1 MALADRLSGV
11 VGLERSLDSAPS
23 AALVTGAD
31 QRIVYANPAFERMTG
46 HDGADLEGQ
55 NCRVLQVPDTDPRVV
70 RAMHAALSSGRSFQG
85 RVLNRKQNG
94 DVFWNRLVISPIRDD
109 AAAVVGFVSFQ
120 TDVTTQVVE
129 GRREAERLETAEL
142 LLSTVPHLTAPDAA
156 RVARALAAAVQR
168 AGAQGGA
175 LTLVHGDGDLRVL
188 AFSGWESAAQESTVD
203 RLFLEVPGFV
213 RAAMQGEPVWVDR
226 STASADTGILMQ
238 RYDIERLALVPVYPR
253 TAARGALLAFWRSGE
268 GTADAG
274 DLLIERMTKLADLGG
289 VALDNLDLIDQIRAV
304 AEQDQ
309 LTGLAA
315 RSIVQARL
323 EEALTEPAG
332 SAAVLYLDVDRF
344 KRINDSLGHAG
355 GDEILVQIADRIA
368 TAVGT
373 SGIVGR
379 PGGDEFLAVLPTA
392 DEADARA
399 AERRIGAALR
409 EPFVVRGRTIHAGI
423 SSGHAVGRVEHGE
436 TVAAAASRL
445 VQAADSAMYA
455 AKDRGRA
462 RRTVDTGLDLVVL
475 GSDLRSAL
483 DQHEIAT
490 YFQPQFDG
498 RTGRLAGFEALA
510 RWRHPTLGQV
520 PPEVFIPL
528 AEETGSITAIGAHVL
543 RDTFRFADAAADR
556 FGPLQM
562 SVNVS
567 KRELFDAGFAE
578 RVASQL
584 DEHPD
589 RAWSLTVEVTELELE
604 DDDDDGTLLSALQAL
619 RALDIDVAID
629 DFGTGF
635 SSLKTLQD
643 LPVTAIKIDETFLR
657 RTGALGGGMIAA
669 IVSLGVGLGLE
680 VMAEGVESTDQLE
693 ALLHL
698 GCGRLQGFRLA
709 PPLPASEALGVP
721 RTIASAVRGL

>member
-1 MALADRLSGV
+1 MGLADRLSGT
-11 VGLERSLDSAPS
+11 VGLERSLEAMPR
-23 AALVTGAD
+23 AALITGVD
-31 QRIVYANPAFERMTG
+31 QRIVYANAAFERMTG

-70 RAMHAALSSGRSFQG
+70 RSIHAALSSGRSFQG
-85 RVLNRKQNG
+85 RILNRKQNG

-109 AAAVVGFVSFQ
+109 AAAVVGFVGFQ

-129 GRREAERLETAEL
+129 HRREAERLETAEL

-168 AGAQGGA
+168 AGAQGAA

-188 AFSGWESAAQESTVD
+188 ASSGWDSAAPESVVD
-203 RLFLEVPGFV
+203 RLLLDVPEFA
-213 RAAMQGEPVWVDR
+213 RAALQGTPVRVDR
-226 STASADTGILMQ
+226 ASASADTKILMQ
-238 RYDIERLALVPVYPR
+238 LYDIERFALVPVFPR

-268 GTADAG
+268 GAADAG

-323 EEALTEPAG
+323 EKALAEPAG
-332 SAAVLYLDVDRF
+332 TAAVLYLDVDRF

-368 TAVGT
+368 TAVGA

-379 PGGDEFLAVLPTA
+379 PGGDEFLAVLPAA
-392 DEADARA
+392 DESDARA
-399 AERRIGAALR
+399 AERRIGAALQV
-409 EPFVVRGRTIHAGI
+409 PFVIRGRTIHAGI
-423 SSGHAVGRVEHGE
+423 SSGHAVGRIEHGE
-436 TVAAAASRL
+436 SVAAAASRL
-445 VQAADSAMYA
+445 VHAADSAMYSV
-455 AKDRGRA
+455 KDRGRA
-462 RRTVDTGLDLVVL
+462 RRSVDTELDLVTL
-475 GSDLRSAL
+475 GSDLRSAVDL
-483 DQHEIAT
+483 HEIAT
-490 YFQPQFDG
+490 HFQPQFDG

-510 RWRHPTLGQV
+510 RWTHPTLGQV

-528 AEETGSITAIGAHVL
+528 AEETGSITEIGAHVL
-543 RDTFRFADAAADR
+543 RDTFRFADVAVDR
-556 FGPLQM
+556 FGPLQL

-567 KRELFDAGFAE
+567 KRELLDAGFAE
-578 RVASQL
+578 HVASQL
-584 DEHPD
+584 GEHPD

-604 DDDDDGTLLSALQAL
+604 DDDGTLLRALQAL
-619 RALDIDVAID
+619 RTLDVDVAID

-680 VMAEGVESTDQLE
+680 VMAEGVESSDQLE
-693 ALLHL
+693 ALLRL

-709 PPLPASEALGVP
+709 PPLPASEALDVP
-721 RTIASAVRGL
+721 RTIASAVRRF

>member
-11 VGLERSLDSAPS
+11 LGLERSLDAMPG
-23 AALVTGAD
+23 AALVTDAD

-46 HDGADLEGQ
+46 HDGADLEGR

-70 RAMHAALSSGRSFQG
+70 RAIHAALSSGRSFQG
-85 RVLNRKQNG
+85 RILNHKRNG
-94 DVFWNRLVISPIRDD
+94 DLFWNRIAISPIRDD
-109 AAAVVGFVSFQ
+109 TDAVVGFVSFQ

-129 GRREAERLETAEL
+129 RRREAERLETAEL
-142 LLSTVPHLTAPDAA
+142 LLSTVPHLTAPDTA
-156 RVARALAAAVQR
+156 RVARTLAAAVQR
-168 AGAQGGA
+168 AGAQGAA
-175 LTLVHGDGDLRVL
+175 LTLVHGDGDLRVI
-188 AFSGWESAAQESTVD
+188 AFSGWEPTDEDSTIH
-203 RLFLEVPGFV
+203 RMLLEVPEFACAAV
-213 RAAMQGEPVWVDR
+213 RGKAVWVDR
-226 STASADTGILMQ
+226 ATASADTGILMQ
-238 RYDIERLALVPVYPR
+238 RYDIERFALVPVYPR

-274 DLLIERMTKLADLGG
+274 ELLIERMTKLADLGG
-289 VALDNLDLIDQIRAV
+289 VAFDNLDLIHQIRAV

-323 EEALTEPAG
+323 EKALTEPAG
-332 SAAVLYLDVDRF
+332 AAAVLYLDVDHF
-344 KRINDSLGHAG
+344 KRINDSLGHRG
-355 GDEILVQIADRIA
+355 GDEVLMQVADRIA
-368 TAVGT
+368 AAVGG

-379 PGGDEFLAVLPTA
+379 PGGDEFLAVLPAA
-392 DEADARA
+392 DESDVRA

-409 EPFVVRGRTIHAGI
+409 EPFFVGGRTIHAGV
-423 SSGHAVGRVEHGE
+423 SSGYAIGRIEDGE
-436 TVAAAASRL
+436 SVAAAASRL
-445 VQAADSAMYA
+445 VHAADSAMYA
-455 AKDRGRA
+455 VKDRNRA
-462 RRTVDTGLDLVVL
+462 RRSVDTGLDLVML

-483 DQHEIAT
+483 DLNEIGT
-490 YFQPQFDG
+490 HFQPQFDG

-510 RWRHPTLGQV
+510 RWDHPTLGRV

-528 AEETGSITAIGAHVL
+528 AEETGSITEIGAHVM
-543 RDTFRFADAAADR
+543 RDTFRFADVAVDR

-567 KRELFDAGFAE
+567 KHELLDAGFAD
-578 RVASQL
+578 RVEAQL

-589 RAWSLTVEVTELELE
+589 RAWSLTVELTEMELE
-604 DDDDDGTLLSALQAL
+604 DDDDDGTLRRALQAL

-680 VMAEGVESTDQLE
+680 VMAEGVESSDQLE
-693 ALLHL
+693 ALLRL
-698 GCGRLQGFRLA
+698 GCGRLQGFHLA
-709 PPLPASEALGVP
+709 PPLPASEALDVP
-721 RTIASAVRGL
+721 RTIASAVRAS